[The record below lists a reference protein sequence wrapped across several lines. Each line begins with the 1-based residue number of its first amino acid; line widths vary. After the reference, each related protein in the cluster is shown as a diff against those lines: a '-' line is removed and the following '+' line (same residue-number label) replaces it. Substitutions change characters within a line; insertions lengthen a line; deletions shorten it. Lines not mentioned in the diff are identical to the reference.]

1 MCHRYNIHVMLS
13 AEEKKEVKKLSGIM
27 VPVYASMLMA
37 LVVFVAVTGS
47 ARQGELMASTSAPAA
62 AH

>member
-1 MCHRYNIHVMLS
+1 MCHRYHIHVMLS

-27 VPVYASMLMA
+27 VPVYATMLVA
-37 LVVFVAVTGS
+37 LVAFVAVTGS
-47 ARQGELMASTSAPAA
+47 ARQGELMASTTAPAA